1 VARNTRI
8 LTHLG
13 TLERHPDIKKI
24 AHRSANKAAGVR
36 QEGTASAHA
45 ARRLD
50 EALVAG
56 RKLPQMKK
64 EKLTTTS
71 QVGAAIK
78 KAGAKRE
85 KKRKASTVQMRATIG
100 AEQQRK
106 AAVRQ
111 DTFKRARA
119 TRDAA
124 K

>member
-1 VARNTRI
+1 MARNTRI

-50 EALVAG
+50 KARGDG

-64 EKLTTTS
+64 EKLTTS
-71 QVGAAIK
+71 SEVGAVIK
-78 KAGAKRE
+78 KAGDKGERKR
-85 KKRKASTVQMRATIG
+85 RASQQQMHATIG
-100 AEQQRK
+100 AEQKRK

-111 DTFKRARA
+111 ETFKRARV

>member
-1 VARNTRI
+1 
-8 LTHLG
+8 LG

-50 EALVAG
+50 DALVAG
-56 RKLPQMKK
+56 RRLPQMKK